1 MMKQSKRRVRR
12 KLWTRGEITVL
23 KRLAGRMSAAK
34 IARRLR
40 RSPAA
45 VTFKAHIQ
53 GISLRVQ

>member
-1 MMKQSKRRVRR
+1 MKQSKRRVRR
-12 KLWTRGEITVL
+12 KLWTPVEITTL
-23 KRLAGRMSAAK
+23 KRLAGTLPAAK

>member
-1 MMKQSKRRVRR
+1 MKVSKRRARR
-12 KLWTRGEITVL
+12 KLWTPVEITML
-23 KRLAGRMSAAK
+23 RRLAGRLPAAK

-53 GISLRVQ
+53 GISLRVH